1 MRESILLFI
10 ILSLFACNT
19 GTPDSSV
26 EVAATETPSISEGL
40 SPLNLSEYGG
50 FKEIM
55 VPNRNRSGV
64 DASAMMDDLSGYVT
78 ITAGKGFRMLLRE
91 EPTTLE
97 DIKQEL
103 ENDLMWS
110 NDVETHDEHSI
121 FIERTLP
128 DGSMTTF
135 HFAAVLPGVGSNIV
149 LRSDPMSEFTEKQVK
164 RMLSSAMT
172 MTSTE
177 GLALAK

>member
-1 MRESILLFI
+1 MRESILLLM
-10 ILSLFACNT
+10 ILVLFACNI
-19 GTPDSSV
+19 GAPELSV
-26 EVAATETPSISEGL
+26 EVAKTDPPSSNEGL
-40 SPLNLSEYGG
+40 SPLNLSDYGD

-78 ITAGKGFRMLLRE
+78 ITAGKGFRILLRE

-110 NDVETHDEHSI
+110 NDVEPHDEHSI
-121 FIERTLP
+121 VIERSLP
-128 DGSMTTF
+128 DGSMTNF

-172 MTSTE
+172 LTSAE